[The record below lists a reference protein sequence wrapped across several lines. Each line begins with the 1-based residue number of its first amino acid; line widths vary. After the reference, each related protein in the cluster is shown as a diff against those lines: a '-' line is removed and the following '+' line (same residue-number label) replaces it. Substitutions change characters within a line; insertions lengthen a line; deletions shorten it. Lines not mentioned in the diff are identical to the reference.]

1 MESIFTSDKEDD
13 QDDVREGGRDVD
25 HFAGRCDPYPT
36 RRNRRYEPKWKD
48 DRLLPLAMHR

>member
-25 HFAGRCDPYPT
+25 HFAGRSDPYPT
-36 RRNRRYEPKWKD
+36 RRNRRYEPK
-48 DRLLPLAMHR
+48 